1 MEGKI
6 MDESSNT
13 SSSAQSLKASTKSQ
27 DAEKTNLRLGPNAE
41 VEQVADEKDK
51 NEEIIYPTGLKLF
64 LLGLAICLS
73 IFLVALDSSIIATA
87 VPRITDQFHSLN
99 DIGWYGSAYLLTTAA
114 FQLIFG
120 KLYTFFS
127 IKWVFLIAVFIFEL
141 GSLICGV
148 APNSAAL
155 IVGRA
160 IAGLGS
166 AGIFSGAYLI
176 IATSAPLER
185 RPALTGL
192 VGAMYG
198 IASVV
203 GPLMGGA
210 FTEKISWRW
219 CFYINLPIG
228 GVAAAVIVFFFTPA
242 TQTGEAQRKSLTW
255 RQLLAQFDILG
266 TLFFL
271 PGVICLL
278 IALQWGGSTY
288 PWSSGRIIALLVLF
302 GVCTLAFIAIQI
314 WRPETATVSPALI
327 KQRSIWAAGFFAFS
341 IGSAFFVAIYYLPI
355 WFQAVKGV
363 SAYQSGIRNIPVLI
377 ACVVGSI
384 LSGMLVSAVG
394 YYAPFM
400 LLSSAL
406 TSIGAGLLTTWQVD
420 TGHAKWIGYQAV
432 IGFGIGLGLQLP
444 QITVQT
450 VLPMSEVPI
459 ATALIFFLQLFGAAI
474 FVSVGEAVVT
484 NKVVNYIGENVPGVE
499 PKAVTEAGATNLR
512 NVIPGQYLRGLIG
525 EYNDALVQVFLII
538 VVMGC
543 LTTVG
548 SVAVEWRSVKAKKNG
563 DEGEKA

>member
-1 MEGKI
+1 MF
-6 MDESSNT
+6 
-13 SSSAQSLKASTKSQ
+13 SL
-27 DAEKTNLRLGPNAE
+27 
-41 VEQVADEKDK
+41 
-51 NEEIIYPTGLKLF
+51 
-64 LLGLAICLS
+64 
-73 IFLVALDSSIIATA
+73 
-87 VPRITDQFHSLN
+87 
-99 DIGWYGSAYLLTTAA
+99 AYLLTTAA

-127 IKWVFLIAVFIFEL
+127 IKWVFLIAVLIFEL

-148 APNSAAL
+148 APNSTTL

-203 GPLMGGA
+203 GPLMGERRRSPFFRYTLPPYAFHCTPFLPLDPPANAYPIQGGA
-210 FTEKISWRW
+210 FTEKVSWRW

-228 GVAAAVIVFFFTPA
+228 GVAAAVIAFFFTPV
-242 TQTGEAQRKSLTW
+242 TQTGEDKTKSLTW

-288 PWSSGRIIALLVLF
+288 PWSSGRIIALLVIF
-302 GVCTLAFIAIQI
+302 GVCTIAFIGIQL

-327 KQRSIWAAGFFAFS
+327 KQRSIWAAGLFAFS

-355 WFQAVKGV
+355 WFQAVKGL
-363 SAYQSGIRNIPVLI
+363 SAYESGIRNIPLLI
-377 ACVVGSI
+377 ACVIGSI
-384 LSGMLVSAVG
+384 LSGMLVTAVG

-400 LLSSAL
+400 LLSSVL

-420 TGHAKWIGYQAV
+420 TDRAKWIGYQAV

-450 VLPMSEVPI
+450 ALDMSEVPI

-484 NKVVNYIGENVPGVE
+484 NKVVTYISNHVPGVDSR
-499 PKAVTEAGATNLR
+499 AVTASGATNLS
-512 NVIPGQYLRGLIG
+512 NVIPKQYLNGLIR
-525 EYNDALVQVFLII
+525 EYNDALTQVFLII
-538 VVMGC
+538 VVMAC
-543 LTTVG
+543 LTTIG
-548 SVAVEWRSVKAKKNG
+548 SIAVEWKSVKAEKETNKG
-563 DEGEKA
+563 EGNMKGMSSFKTSSSATCNIVV